1 MKIKAKP
8 EDFIVKEITRLKLS
22 DKGKYFYFI
31 LKKRNLTTLDAIN
44 IICREFG
51 IKKKNIGF
59 SGLKDKRAVTEQYIS
74 IFNVDKK
81 TLNVLKNF
89 KTKNIELKYVGRGNA
104 PIEIGSHEK
113 NYFEIKI
120 RSLSRREIRKIE
132 DESNIN
138 FIKKYGFANYYGE
151 QRFGSVK
158 HAKEFIA
165 KHLLRGD
172 FESAL
177 KEYIL
182 SSKKGELKRF
192 IEENW
197 GDWKKILLKIPAKM
211 ELEKKIFKKLY
222 MGASFLEAFRTIDK
236 EIRAIFLFAYQSYI
250 WNKCLYYYITENYEY
265 CETDLLRWKIAF
277 YRNIDDSDFE
287 KLRETKIPLIGR
299 KMELGR
305 DEVSNIVR
313 RVLREEGLDGVKLRI
328 KKMTEIFFKSELRD
342 AVAVPEKLNV
352 KIFKNSAKI
361 SFIIPR
367 GSYATILLKA
377 LFCGI

>member
-1 MKIKAKP
+1 MKIKVKP
-8 EDFIVKEITRLKLS
+8 EDFIVKEILKL
-22 DKGKYFYFI
+22 KLNKNGKYFYFI
-31 LKKRNLTTLDAIN
+31 LKKKNLTTLDAIN
-44 IICREFG
+44 IICKEFK
-51 IKKKNIGF
+51 IRKRDIGF

-74 IFNVDKK
+74 IAGIDKK
-81 TLNVLKNF
+81 TLNSLKNF
-89 KTKNIELKYVGRGNA
+89 RTKNIELKYIGRGNE

-120 RSLSRREIRKIE
+120 RDLSKREIKKLK
-132 DESNIN
+132 DENNIK

-151 QRFGSVK
+151 QRFGSVR

-182 SSKKGELKRF
+182 SSKKGELKKF

-197 GDWKKILLKIPAKM
+197 GNWKKIMLKLPMKM

-236 EIRAIFLFAYQSYI
+236 EIRAMFLFAYQSYI
-250 WNKCLYYYITENYEY
+250 WNKCLYYYITKNFEY
-265 CETDLLRWKIAF
+265 CETDLLKWKIAF
-277 YRNIDDSDFE
+277 YKNITDEEFK
-287 KLRETKIPLIGR
+287 KLKEAKIPLIGR
-299 KMELGR
+299 KMKLGS
-305 DEVSNIVR
+305 DEISNIVKK
-313 RVLREEGLDGVKLRI
+313 VLKEEGLEGVKLRI

-342 AVAVPEKLNV
+342 AVSIPEKLHV
-352 KIFKNSAKI
+352 GVFKNSAKI

-367 GSYATILLKA
+367 GSYATILIKA
-377 LFCGI
+377 LFC